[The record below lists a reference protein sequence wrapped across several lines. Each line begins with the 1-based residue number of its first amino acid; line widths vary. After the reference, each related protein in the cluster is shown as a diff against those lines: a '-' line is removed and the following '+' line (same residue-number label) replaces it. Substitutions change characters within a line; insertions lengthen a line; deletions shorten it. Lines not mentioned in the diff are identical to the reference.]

1 MLHTSRLFRN
11 IALSRR
17 YKDELRNKLNSK
29 VLFVNQPVT
38 DAPTGFIRET
48 LNEMFDEYYLYQ
60 LRMWTALGK
69 QTRAQKGLYNGTLP
83 FGYAAGEE
91 GVRAWAPPST
101 PNPEISTGS

>member
-17 YKDELRNKLNSK
+17 YKDELRNKLNIE
-29 VLFVNQPVT
+29 VLFVNQPVS
-38 DAPTGFIRET
+38 DDPTGFITET
-48 LNEMFDEYYLYQ
+48 INEMFDEYYLYQ

-91 GVRAWAPPST
+91 GVPVSVSRS
-101 PNPEISTGS
+101 